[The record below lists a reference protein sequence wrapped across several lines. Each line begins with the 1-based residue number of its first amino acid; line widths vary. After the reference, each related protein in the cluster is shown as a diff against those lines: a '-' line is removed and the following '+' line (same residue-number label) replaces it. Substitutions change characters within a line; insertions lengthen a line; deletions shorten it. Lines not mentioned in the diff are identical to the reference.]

1 MNKEQFKQ
9 NRKDLGLEQKDL
21 AKLLY
26 CSTVLISSYEQGVRD
41 INKSP
46 LRLEKFEKLI
56 NNAKKM
62 K

>member
-1 MNKEQFKQ
+1 MTPEQFKQ
-9 NRKDLGLEQKDL
+9 NRKELGLEQKDL
-21 AKLLY
+21 AVLLY
-26 CSTVLISSYEQGVRD
+26 CSTVLISCYEQGTRD

-46 LRLEKFEKLI
+46 LRLERYQKLI

>member
-1 MNKEQFKQ
+1 MTSTEFKQ
-9 NRKDLGLEQKDL
+9 HREELGLLQKDL
-21 AKLLY
+21 AKLLS
-26 CSTVLISSYEQGVRD
+26 CSTILISSYEQGARD

-46 LRLEKFEKLI
+46 LRLEKFQKLI